1 MASVTIITDIFRAS
15 YVNLKEPRS
24 FSDGKDPTY
33 SIKAMFPKSGQGSI
47 AALGVSFPSSNQSV
61 IAAIKQVVME
71 EFKFDF
77 DPDNLEFTRQCGI
90 QFPPVFEDGDKKF
103 KKDENKLPM
112 PGVID
117 PISEGNWLIS
127 FKNDQYS
134 QPGCVNGVTLSQID
148 PGAIYSGCW
157 LRAQLEVSAFTT
169 KNNPTRII
177 SIKLL
182 NVMMCYD
189 DESFGGAGPKQDA
202 ASAFAG
208 MAVTNSNLSVGV
220 GQGTFQPMTQAAPA
234 PQKPGAP
241 VPPSKPTPPAAMVEK
256 LVMNP
261 DSQYTYEQLTKE
273 YGWTDKEI
281 VDGGYATMQKQPA
294 APAAPV
300 KPAAP
305 TPPAKPVPPKPAP
318 SVPTTGTVIMNP
330 DSQYTYEQ
338 LTKEYGWTDKEIIDG
353 GYGKPNFTNPQ

>member
-24 FSDGKDPTY
+24 FSDGKEPTY
-33 SIKAMFPKSGQGSI
+33 SIKAMFSKSGQGSI

-77 DPDNLEFTRQCGI
+77 DPDNLDFTRQCGI

-117 PISEGNWLIS
+117 PISQGNWLIS

-148 PGAIYSGCW
+148 PGSIYSGCW

-208 MAVTNSNLSVGV
+208 MAVTNSNLSAGV
-220 GQGTFQPMTQAAPA
+220 GQGTFQPMTQAKPAPTP
-234 PQKPGAP
+234 PQKPT
-241 VPPSKPTPPAAMVEK
+241 PTPPVTMVEK
-256 LVMNP
+256 LVMNAGCE
-261 DSQYTYEQLTKE
+261 YTYEYLSKE
-273 YGWTDKEI
+273 CQWTDEQI
-281 VDGGYATMQKQPA
+281 IEGGYATMVKAPAKPAPTPPQKPAPTPPVKA
-294 APAAPV
+294 APPAPV
-300 KPAAP
+300 KP
-305 TPPAKPVPPKPAP
+305 TP
-318 SVPTTGTVIMNP
+318 SVPLTGTVIMNS
-330 DSQYTYEQ
+330 DSPYTYDE
-338 LTKEYGWTDKEIIDG
+338 LTKEHGWTDQDIIAAN
-353 GYGKPNFTNPQ
+353 YGKPNFTNQQ